1 MLKTSS
7 SLDTGPRGPF
17 FGIYLSDLSQKL
29 AFKAA
34 EGTTQ
39 PSKGGRQP
47 TILLSYDTYVPH
59 WQVVWPSKP
68 HGSVVA
74 HVIFCSSIVRYRTC
88 STRWKLYV
96 FFYYSYSSKIWMF
109 FIGSLGVPYVCLLN
123 QFCNK
128 IHILHIDHVL
138 SILVEEIRINFP
150 YIYEKFIKKFSMN
163 II

>member
-1 MLKTSS
+1 MLKTPS
-7 SLDTGPRGPF
+7 SLDTAPRGPF

-34 EGTTQ
+34 EGTMQ

-59 WQVVWPSKP
+59 WQLVWPSKP

-96 FFYYSYSSKIWMF
+96 FSTTVTLLRFECFLSDHWAFPMCVFSISFATKFTFCTLIMF
-109 FIGSLGVPYVCLLN
+109 
-123 QFCNK
+123 
-128 IHILHIDHVL
+128 
-138 SILVEEIRINFP
+138 
-150 YIYEKFIKKFSMN
+150 
-163 II
+163 